1 MRNRAIFSALNPK
14 TTVSSLLLSIYEQ
27 IAGTVPKSS
36 MKNVAIPQITEL
48 LDQWSLGKRQAFD
61 DLLPVVEGELRRM
74 AHRYMSR
81 ERPGHTLQTT
91 ALVNEAY
98 MRLVDQDKVS
108 WQNRAHFFAITAR
121 IMRQILV
128 DYARRKNYAKR
139 GGGAIHVSL
148 TNADS
153 KMMEPA
159 AEVRAL
165 DEALTRLEKLDSRQA
180 RVVEL
185 RFFGGL
191 TIKETAEAMGI
202 SVDTVKR
209 EWSTA
214 KAWLYRE
221 ISEATDEPA

>member
-1 MRNRAIFSALNPK
+1 
-14 TTVSSLLLSIYEQ
+14 
-27 IAGTVPKSS
+27 
-36 MKNVAIPQITEL
+36 MKNIATPQISKL
-48 LDQWSLGKRQAFD
+48 LREWNNGKREALD
-61 DLLPVVEGELRRM
+61 DMLPLIEGELRRM
-74 AHRYMSR
+74 AHRYMSK

-98 MRLVDQDKVS
+98 LRLVDQDKVN
-108 WQNRAHFFAITAR
+108 WQDGAHFFAITAR

-128 DYARRKNYAKR
+128 DYARRKKYAKR
-139 GGGAIHVSL
+139 GGGAINVSL
-148 TNADS
+148 TGANAVS
-153 KMMEPA
+153 AEPA

-165 DEALTRLEKLDSRQA
+165 NEALTRLEELDLQQA

-191 TIKETAEAMGI
+191 TIKETADVMGL
-202 SVDTVKR
+202 SVDMIKR

-221 ISEATDEPA
+221 MTNEPA